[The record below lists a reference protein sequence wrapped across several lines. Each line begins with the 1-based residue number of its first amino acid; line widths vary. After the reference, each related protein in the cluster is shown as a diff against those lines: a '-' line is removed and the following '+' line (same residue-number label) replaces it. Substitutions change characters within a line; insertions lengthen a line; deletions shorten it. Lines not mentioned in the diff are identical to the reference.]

1 MRKGFLLD
9 ADEMEGGFRRLGDLS
24 LREEEERSFRAD
36 ARAFWAP
43 AVTDLERDFTV
54 AFLRLLHSRK

>member
-9 ADEMEGGFRRLGDLS
+9 DEMEGGFRRLGDPS
-24 LREEEERSFRAD
+24 LREEERSGRVD
-36 ARAFWAP
+36 ARAFRAP

-54 AFLRLLHSRK
+54 GFLGLLHRRK